1 MQLITRTS
9 LIAATD
15 GYGAKSARAAE
26 RRYLAALD
34 MKCAAMQLA
43 AAARE
48 FSRRVAAALRIQAA
62 ARGWSG
68 RRRARALR
76 DEASRRAAERAA
88 VEAAARAAL
97 APWAATFRDRTRFLR
112 LRSATPP

>member
-1 MQLITRTS
+1 MAS
-9 LIAATD
+9 V
-15 GYGAKSARAAE
+15 GYDAK

-68 RRRARALR
+68 RRRAQALR
-76 DEASRRAAERAA
+76 DEVARRAAKRAA
-88 VEAAARAAL
+88 VEAAARAVL
-97 APWAATFRDRTRFLR
+97 APWAATFRARTRFLR
-112 LRSATPP
+112 LRFATPF